1 MLRPGL
7 QTRVTYL
14 GSTQKI
20 PPQDPPSSHAPALRD
35 AGASLSAFPRR
46 SAHRYTQVPAGVWEF
61 VQLVVVRLCL
71 TVRQSLTSI
80 VGTFPIP
87 AGIASFGCPHI
98 LVYNDERRSVGT
110 IVWVFIASY
119 LKAGQF
125 KVKPF
130 AERSRSGQLA
140 STPLSERSLLMLL
153 TMNNHGEPRK
163 SNDRL

>member
-98 LVYNDERRSVGT
+98 LVYNDERRSLGT
-110 IVWVFIASY
+110 IVWGY
-119 LKAGQF
+119 LLRVTLWRDSLKL
-125 KVKPF
+125 
-130 AERSRSGQLA
+130 SRS
-140 STPLSERSLLMLL
+140 LSGVEADNSLRLRSANGLF
-153 TMNNHGEPRK
+153 
-163 SNDRL
+163 

>member
-20 PPQDPPSSHAPALRD
+20 PPQDPPSSHASALRD
-35 AGASLSAFPRR
+35 AGASLSAFARR
-46 SAHRYTQVPAGVWEF
+46 SAHRYTQVPAGVWEL
-61 VQLVVVRLCL
+61 VQLVEVRLC
-71 TVRQSLTSI
+71 LTSI

-87 AGIASFGCPHI
+87 AGITSFGCPHI